1 MSERFL
7 LMHVPSGRRAQ
18 VSLPGTTLEGDPEI
32 CQEVEPFLREPV
44 LAIRGSF
51 DPRTGER
58 GTTLQQLA
66 MGTGPWLEECLCRA
80 ALALGLQVLVDL
92 P

>member
-7 LMHVPSGRRAQ
+7 LTHVASDRQAQ
-18 VSLPGTTLEGDPEI
+18 VSLPGPALDGDPTI

-44 LAIRGSF
+44 LAIRGSY

-58 GTTLQQLA
+58 ATTLQQLA
-66 MGTGPWLEECLCRA
+66 IGTGPWLEECLCRA
-80 ALALGLQVLVDL
+80 ALALGLQVRVDL